1 MALAGREH
9 VEFSSLNSESSS
21 QTESNLN
28 QDMNHI
34 NSPSIDT
41 DILQEQEQEQEQLGE
56 VTNSCIHESTNKD
69 PKKELEVLW
78 RRVKTTASLLNY
90 LKSKAKITMTNPH
103 FALTTQSHDITNI
116 DFSNFNSPWID
127 INTLQE
133 EEEDEDGVYM
143 NEVAKTVEMI
153 TQVMESLVE
162 RVIMAESETDIEK
175 QKVAISQ
182 EEIIKKEIQVEI
194 MSEKLDEM
202 DRFAV
207 DTNCVLNEMR
217 QWVDNLVEETSRQK
231 QRATQNEQELI
242 RVKQDFESLK
252 SYVNS
257 LISVRETLVSS
268 EKQFQTMEKLFERL
282 IAKTTQLESEKKQ
295 KEGEVEK
302 LMEENLRLNG
312 VLDQKEA
319 QLLAMNE
326 QCKFMAL
333 SGSHI

>member
-21 QTESNLN
+21 QTEPNSN

-41 DILQEQEQEQEQLGE
+41 DILQEQEQELLGE
-56 VTNSCIHESTNKD
+56 VTNSCIHESKNKD
-69 PKKELEVLW
+69 PKKELDVLW

-90 LKSKAKITMTNPH
+90 LKSKAKTTMTNPH
-103 FALTTQSHDITNI
+103 FALTSQSHDITNI

-133 EEEDEDGVYM
+133 EEEEDGVYM

-182 EEIIKKEIQVEI
+182 EEIMKKEIQVEI

-217 QWVDNLVEETSRQK
+217 NWVDNLVEETSRQK